1 MSFVVTLADAA
12 DAGTVG
18 GKAASLGELAR
29 AGVSVPPGFA
39 VTTEAFTAAMEVI
52 DADGALRAGI
62 EGLPAGDVAEIGRA
76 SCRER
81 V

>member
-39 VTTEAFTAAMEVI
+39 VTSHCALVLFALPILSRSTSMAISLFTT
-52 DADGALRAGI
+52 L
-62 EGLPAGDVAEIGRA
+62 
-76 SCRER
+76 
-81 V
+81 